1 MYYIK
6 YFDDYIH
13 IPGDDEFCTLDP
25 VLDREVNKAG
35 KLTFSILDTH
45 PHFGE
50 LEKLKFGIIVKDD
63 NKTIFKGR
71 VVTSDQEFDNEYA
84 VTIEGKLAALNDSPC
99 RPYEFAGNPE
109 ELFDW
114 FLENHNAQVSEPQR
128 FKKGRVTVTDSNDY
142 IARSWDK
149 TEKTWSLIKSRLL
162 DPLGGFLVVRYEEDG
177 DYLDWVK
184 EFPNY
189 STQDI
194 EFGEN
199 LLDLEMFID
208 ASETYTACI
217 PYGAEIEDESDTKQ
231 LLTIESVNDGR
242 DYLINEQMAERYG
255 VIYAPTDLVT
265 WEDVTRPEN
274 LLTKA
279 TSWLNNEGITFGTTV
294 DVSFV
299 DLSKMGVAVDA
310 IDMYQNVLI
319 KSTPHNIEVSY
330 LVGKMRLPLDA
341 PEELNITLGIT
352 GRTFTDRT
360 LGERRTDG
368 KPGDNGKS
376 AYEIWLEAG
385 NSGTEEEYLESLK
398 GEAGT
403 SVKSMTRYYLLQDSS
418 LEAPEKPTE
427 YPPSSMWETTEPEY
441 DADSDSSLYRV
452 ECTLYS
458 DGTWQYTD
466 VSLSS
471 DYESVK
477 SVNEKIDS
485 IDAALHEEIIEQ
497 SSYILRT
504 GKEITMGILAGYTTV
519 SDLKTYKKQIEN
531 LFSTSEEGFSM
542 EFNQLSQE
550 LDKIGGKISD
560 QSQYIRFIEGV
571 IYIGR
576 TDSLITAEFTND
588 ELRFMYNG
596 HPVATFTSEALKVN
610 SIYIEN
616 QLAYFD
622 KWATR
627 KGAYIEGKGYNLTDI
642 WIGG

>member
-177 DYLDWVK
+177 DYLDWLK
-184 EFPNY
+184 EFTDY
-189 STQDI
+189 STQSA

-199 LLDLEMFID
+199 LLDLEMFVD

-217 PYGAEIEDESDTKQ
+217 PYGAEIEVEGEERQ
-231 LLTIESVNDGR
+231 RLTVESVNDGK
-242 DYLINEQMAERYG
+242 DYIVNEQMAERYG
-255 VIYAPTDLVT
+255 IIYAPTDSVT

-274 LLTKA
+274 LIVKA
-279 TSWLNNEGITFGTTV
+279 ENWLNNEGVALNSAVDLTFL
-294 DVSFV
+294 
-299 DLSKMGVAVDA
+299 DLSKLGLDVGK
-310 IDMYQNVLI
+310 IEIHQNILV
-319 KSTPHNIEVSY
+319 KSEPHNLDASY
-330 LVGKMRLPLDA
+330 LVGKMQLPIDA
-341 PEELNITLGIT
+341 PEELKVTLGIAE
-352 GRTFTDRT
+352 RTFTDIT
-360 LGERRTDG
+360 LGG
-368 KPGDNGKS
+368 KHTTESVGSPGAPGKS

-385 NSGTEEEYLESLK
+385 NEGTEEDYLASLK
-398 GEAGT
+398 GDSGKDGEDA
-403 SVKSMTRYYLLQDSS
+403 VLLYIDSS
-418 LEAPEKPTE
+418 KGNAFKNNEI
-427 YPPSSMWETTEPEY
+427 ETTLTVMLFKG
-441 DADSDSSLYRV
+441 AKRI
-452 ECTLYS
+452 
-458 DGTWQYTD
+458 TD
-466 VSLSS
+466 
-471 DYESVK
+471 
-477 SVNEKIDS
+477 IDM
-485 IDAALHEEIIEQ
+485 LHEEFGSIAYLEWYWMRLGESQ
-497 SSYILRT
+497 MGTIL
-504 GKEITMGILAGYTTV
+504 
-519 SDLKTYKKQIEN
+519 S
-531 LFSTSEEGFSM
+531 
-542 EFNQLSQE
+542 
-550 LDKIGGKISD
+550 
-560 QSQYIRFIEGV
+560 
-571 IYIGR
+571 
-576 TDSLITAEFTND
+576 TDSRIGNGGFTF
-588 ELRFMYNG
+588 ELSADDVN
-596 HPVATFTSEALKVN
+596 AKVV
-610 SIYIEN
+610 
-616 QLAYFD
+616 FD
-622 KWATR
+622 CV
-627 KGAYIEGKGYNLTDI
+627 LHTDD
-642 WIGG
+642 